1 MTSSVAELAALN
13 LDRRSPAV
21 LLTVVRSPRKSTLR
35 VGQKSL
41 LGGDGELS
49 ESLGGGDLERAIVA
63 DAKAAL
69 ETREHGL
76 RYYGDDGSSRRRRS
90 REAIGVY
97 FEPLVPQDHL
107 VIVGAGHVGVAVS
120 SIASRVGFQITV
132 IDDRSDYANRERFPE
147 ADRVIVGDIEAGL
160 REVEIDDSTYV
171 VLVTRAH
178 AFDERALR
186 QLLDSDA
193 SYMGMIG
200 SKRRVLVVYERLI
213 SEGFGPSSLSRIY
226 APIGLD
232 FGSVTA
238 EEIGLAIVS
247 EMINVKRGGHARSL
261 RLNEWERYV
270 KAPQGE
276 LAET

>member
-1 MTSSVAELAALN
+1 MRSSVAELAALN
-13 LDRRSPAV
+13 LDRRSPAI
-21 LLTVVRSPRKSTLR
+21 LLTVVKSPRKATLR
-35 VGQKSL
+35 VGQKTL
-41 LGGDGELS
+41 LDGEGELS
-49 ESLGGGDLERAIVA
+49 ESLDGGDLERAIVA

-69 ETREHGL
+69 ENREYGL
-76 RYYGDDGSSRRRRS
+76 RYYGHDGSSRQRQS
-90 REAIGVY
+90 REAIGVF

-120 SIASRVGFQITV
+120 TIASRVGFQITV
-132 IDDRSDYANRERFPE
+132 IDDRSDYANPERFPD
-147 ADRVIVGDIEAGL
+147 ADRVIARDIEAGL
-160 REVEIDDSTYV
+160 REVGIDDSTYV

-193 SYMGMIG
+193 CYIGMIG
-200 SKRRVLVVYERLI
+200 SKRRVLVVYERLVSDGI
-213 SEGFGPSSLSRIY
+213 EPTTLGRIY

-247 EMINVKRGGHARSL
+247 EMINVKRGGHAPSL